1 MNYHIVTYGCQM
13 NLHES
18 EKIAGILRSC
28 GYECE
33 SGLEEAD
40 VVVFNTCCIRENAE
54 NHAFGNIGSL
64 KKLKKSNPSLI
75 IAVGGC
81 MAQEAGKAAWLKSK
95 FPFIDILFGTHNLPE
110 LGELIERKRREK
122 KTIISL
128 KEERVAT
135 EDGVVPVRTS
145 YPNAWVNIMYGCNNF
160 CSYCI
165 VHYVRGREKSR
176 RPEDI
181 LKEVSSL
188 VEEGYKEITLLGQNV
203 NSYSGEGGMRFP
215 ELLEKAAEIEGDFR
229 LRFMT
234 SHPKDFSAELVQV
247 IKRNP
252 KICRQLHLPAQSGS
266 NRILSLMNRR
276 YTRET
281 YLSEIALL
289 RREVPDCEVT
299 TDLIVGFPTE
309 TEEDFRETL
318 SLVDAADFSSA
329 FTFVYSPREGT
340 KAAVMEGQIAE
351 ETQKDRIMRLV
362 ERVNARTRE
371 KSARYVGREVEL
383 LCEDFDK
390 KKDVYLGRDVY
401 GRMGYFK
408 SEKNR
413 IGDFVTIRVTE
424 ANGISLYGEAV
435 N

>member
-1 MNYHIVTYGCQM
+1 M
-13 NLHES
+13 
-18 EKIAGILRSC
+18 
-28 GYECE
+28 
-33 SGLEEAD
+33 
-40 VVVFNTCCIRENAE
+40 
-54 NHAFGNIGSL
+54 
-64 KKLKKSNPSLI
+64 
-75 IAVGGC
+75 
-81 MAQEAGKAAWLKSK
+81 
-95 FPFIDILFGTHNLPE
+95 
-110 LGELIERKRREK
+110 
-122 KTIISL
+122 
-128 KEERVAT
+128 
-135 EDGVVPVRTS
+135 
-145 YPNAWVNIMYGCNNF
+145 
-160 CSYCI
+160 
-165 VHYVRGREKSR
+165 
-176 RPEDI
+176 
-181 LKEVSSL
+181 
-188 VEEGYKEITLLGQNV
+188 
-203 NSYSGEGGMRFP
+203 
-215 ELLEKAAEIEGDFR
+215 
-229 LRFMT
+229 
-234 SHPKDFSAELVQV
+234 
-247 IKRNP
+247 
-252 KICRQLHLPAQSGS
+252 
-266 NRILSLMNRR
+266 
-276 YTRET
+276 
-281 YLSEIALL
+281 
-289 RREVPDCEVT
+289 PDCEVT